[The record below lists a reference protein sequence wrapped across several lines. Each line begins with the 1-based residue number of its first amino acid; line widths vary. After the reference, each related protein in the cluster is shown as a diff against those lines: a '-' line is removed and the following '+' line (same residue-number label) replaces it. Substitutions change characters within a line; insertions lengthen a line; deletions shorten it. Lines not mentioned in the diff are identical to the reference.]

1 MIRSI
6 VYQAI
11 TLLIYLS
18 LFTILF
24 QYRNKNELVI
34 SIGFKYIFIVFI
46 TLLLI
51 ISIVNIIK
59 GTKISFAFL
68 FKKLLISAIIT
79 TIFYTNVILIM
90 ERSLSVHLLN
100 QVSDESKNVNPQNVE
115 EQIFD
120 SWQNGDF
127 QIVKRL
133 DEQIAIGN
141 IEFTKDGRFELTVKG
156 NLINK
161 IVQGLQTIFK
171 LN

>member
-1 MIRSI
+1 
-6 VYQAI
+6 
-11 TLLIYLS
+11 
-18 LFTILF
+18 
-24 QYRNKNELVI
+24 
-34 SIGFKYIFIVFI
+34 
-46 TLLLI
+46 
-51 ISIVNIIK
+51 
-59 GTKISFAFL
+59 
-68 FKKLLISAIIT
+68 
-79 TIFYTNVILIM
+79 M